1 MIGKN
6 DVPLCIHISSH
17 CPMVYNSINFI
28 VLFPLIFLLYY
39 VIPARYGKA
48 RNLFLLV
55 VSYLLYM
62 QWKPVYA
69 LILMG
74 VTVVTYWAALRLNG
88 TRRSRAVVTAGV
100 LLALLPLVLFKYFN
114 FINDSLSEALSLAG
128 LHFQLPGLNWA
139 VPIGIS
145 FFTFQALGYLWDVY
159 YKRQEAERDFLTYA
173 LFVSFFPSI
182 LSGPINKASLVI
194 PQLKALRPQYDR
206 AKVTEGLRLIL
217 WGMFMKVVVADRVAL
232 YVDTVLPNYMYYS
245 GISCFVASVC
255 YTIQI
260 YADRFLAPLA
270 HLAVHMAQG
279 LYLHPDGR

>member
-1 MIGKN
+1 
-6 DVPLCIHISSH
+6 
-17 CPMVYNSINFI
+17 MVYNSINFI

-139 VPIGIS
+139 VPIGI
-145 FFTFQALGYLWDVY
+145 A
-159 YKRQEAERDFLTYA
+159 FLICHKY
-173 LFVSFFPSI
+173 
-182 LSGPINKASLVI
+182 GK
-194 PQLKALRPQYDR
+194 
-206 AKVTEGLRLIL
+206 G
-217 WGMFMKVVVADRVAL
+217 
-232 YVDTVLPNYMYYS
+232 
-245 GISCFVASVC
+245 
-255 YTIQI
+255 
-260 YADRFLAPLA
+260 
-270 HLAVHMAQG
+270 
-279 LYLHPDGR
+279 